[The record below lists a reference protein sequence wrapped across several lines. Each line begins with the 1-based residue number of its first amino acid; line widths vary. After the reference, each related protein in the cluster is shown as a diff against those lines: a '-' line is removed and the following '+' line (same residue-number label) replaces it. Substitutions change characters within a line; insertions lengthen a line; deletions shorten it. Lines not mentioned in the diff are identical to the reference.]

1 MVAALRGEPAATRA
15 IQRWLERDEVIAM
28 SAIAW
33 SEFLCGPLTDE
44 EKARAAIV
52 VSRVEPFHARDAA
65 LAAELF
71 NSTGRRSRSHPDCMI
86 AAAAIGRDS
95 ELATFDRR
103 GFAPFEAFNLRLFP
117 L

>member
-1 MVAALRGEPAATRA
+1 MRASAELAAEYCVGAAEP
-15 IQRWLERDEVIAM
+15 L
-28 SAIAW
+28 S
-33 SEFLCGPLTDE
+33 E